1 MLFSIK
7 NVFRMLIKKYCD
19 RITFDLLSMS
29 ASSYHRNKITLSKR
43 SCYTLI
49 LQEGAQPD
57 FFLNNALI
65 FVSFIYFFTNNYY
78 IFMRNLILQ
87 PLLMFSNWCDSLIL
101 FGVKL
106 SFFRKMISHYI
117 LIAHSNS
124 IHYIVNTY
132 ILQIKT

>member
-1 MLFSIK
+1 
-7 NVFRMLIKKYCD
+7 MLIKKYCD

-29 ASSYHRNKITLSKR
+29 ASSYHRNKITLLKR
-43 SCYTLI
+43 FRYTLI

-65 FVSFIYFFTNNYY
+65 FVSLIYFFTNNYY

-106 SFFRKMISHYI
+106 SFLGK
-117 LIAHSNS
+117 
-124 IHYIVNTY
+124 
-132 ILQIKT
+132 